1 MEACLN
7 NKFFVRFIFP
17 IKWVGFSVSK
27 NRILVIGSTGQI
39 GSDLLPQLMDL
50 YGQENIV
57 AGEFNGDLPEE
68 IKNRIATVS
77 IDVTKYQ
84 EIEKAILE
92 N

>member
-1 MEACLN
+1 M
-7 NKFFVRFIFP
+7 
-17 IKWVGFSVSK
+17 SK

-57 AGEFNGDLPEE
+57 AGEFNGELPEE

-77 IDVTKYQ
+77 IDVTKY
-84 EIEKAILE
+84 EAVSYTHLTLPTNREV
-92 N
+92 